1 MRDIRRTV
9 ATGLGRLKV
18 TPVTI
23 SRILDHTIQGIGQVT
38 HVYAKYD
45 FLEEKRDALDL
56 WARHLATLLNASVA
70 PPNGRLTTRLPR
82 RHSSKARDA
91 ELARQGSLFGL
102 PQNT

>member
-56 WARHLATLLNASVA
+56 WGRHLATLLNANYPRPDSDVT
-70 PPNGRLTTRLPR
+70 PRQPR
-82 RHSSKARDA
+82 RHGPKVRGA
-91 ELARQGSLFGL
+91 ELQSRQGSLL
-102 PQNT
+102 WPEDA

>member
-23 SRILDHTIQGIGQVT
+23 SRVLDHTIQGIGQVT

-45 FLEEKRDALDL
+45 FLEEKREALDL
-56 WARHLATLLNASVA
+56 WGRYVAVMLKAKPECTGSVA
-70 PPNGRLTTRLPR
+70 RPGQR
-82 RHSSKARDA
+82 RHAASHVGGGEPRWRQSSLL
-91 ELARQGSLFGL
+91 E
-102 PQNT
+102 PE